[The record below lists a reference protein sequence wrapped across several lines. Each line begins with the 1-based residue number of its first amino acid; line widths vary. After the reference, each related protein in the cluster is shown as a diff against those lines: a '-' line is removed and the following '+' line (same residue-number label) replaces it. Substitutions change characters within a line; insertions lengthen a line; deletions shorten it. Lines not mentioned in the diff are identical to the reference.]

1 MSVLPLFTFDY
12 PHFCNFTAGR
22 MLINRKPL
30 LYFTMRRFIILLSFL
45 FAGIF
50 SYAQKKTTST
60 PVAPAKAV
68 VSATAT
74 TTSFES
80 TLVAGNLSFIKTFQQ
95 GDGKGFVAH
104 YSLAKTDDASFNNRK
119 PIQISLSRQSFDSVF
134 TKTSS
139 DLAGKWNQVNKY
151 IESNK
156 ILLSDEK
163 GWMNV
168 INYFNSL

>member
-1 MSVLPLFTFDY
+1 MVGFF
-12 PHFCNFTAGR
+12 
-22 MLINRKPL
+22 
-30 LYFTMRRFIILLSFL
+30 SF
-45 FAGIF
+45 
-50 SYAQKKTTST
+50 AQKKTTST
-60 PVAPAKAV
+60 PATVTKAPTV
-68 VSATAT
+68 NATA
-74 TTSFES
+74 TSFES

-95 GDGKGFVAH
+95 GDGKGFVAV
-104 YSLAKTDDASFNNRK
+104 YSLAKTTDASFNNRK

-139 DLAGKWNQVNKY
+139 DMAAKWNQLNKY